1 MCSDETF
8 ICRCED
14 LTLKEIESAIDEGY
28 TTLEEL
34 KCKLRLGMGPCQGRS
49 CISLARRVI
58 CQKTGK
64 SIEEVSLP
72 PSRPPV
78 IPVSLGIL
86 ASENNERNKK

>member
-1 MCSDETF
+1 MSDKTF

-14 LTLKEIESAIDEGY
+14 LTQEEIEQAIDEGY

-49 CISLARRVI
+49 CLSLARRI
-58 CQKTGK
+58 LCKKTGK
-64 SIEEVSLP
+64 SYPEITMP

-78 IPVSLGIL
+78 IPISLGTL
-86 ASENNERNKK
+86 TSDNDE

>member
-1 MCSDETF
+1 MSDKTL

-14 LTLKEIESAIDEGY
+14 LTEEEIEQAIDEGY

-34 KCKLRLGMGPCQGRS
+34 KCRLRLGMGPCQGRS
-49 CISLARRVI
+49 CMNLARRI
-58 CQKTGK
+58 LCSKTNK
-64 SIEEVSLP
+64 SIEEITMP

-86 ASENNERNKK
+86 ASDEK